1 MSNEVAA
8 APPKNEI
15 AIIADNIN
23 KGLIAFEKRKSEL
36 TILKEEVE
44 GLNIE
49 SLEDKAGIRQVT
61 EARKK
66 LKSARVEIEKEG
78 KAMRDPL
85 TAISKRISAKE
96 NELVGIIEPTEK
108 ALKTKEDWV
117 KAEEKRIEQEAEEK
131 ERQRIQARIDSLA
144 AYGYQIDYNMLVS
157 LNDEDFARIVENARI
172 EHEKDIAL
180 KTEQAEAERLK
191 AEQQEKDRL
200 ELLELRRKQEEAE
213 KAIREREEE
222 VARKEAV
229 IKAEEDRRLKEEEKS
244 AKARY
249 EKRISDRIDQLFNLG
264 LRFDG
269 TDDYYKGYGCFV
281 PVLDIQCHSEEA
293 WGDLVSE
300 VTIVVS
306 KGKLAE
312 TAKQEEEK
320 KQEKIRQE
328 AELERIRKEAAER
341 ALAEEKVRKEE
352 ADRQEVERIAA
363 ASDKDKFAVI
373 LSHLEALPA
382 PVMKSAKAKKL
393 LSEVQTLRDK
403 IIEHIKVKA

>member
-222 VARKEAV
+222 VARKEAA
-229 IKAEEDRRLKEEEKS
+229 IKAQEDRREREIKEKEEEEQAAALAKRTKHRIAQLGDIGFSRAGIESWS
-244 AKARY
+244 AADK
-249 EKRISDRIDQLFNLG
+249 FG
-264 LRFDG
+264 VF
-269 TDDYYKGYGCFV
+269 
-281 PVLDIQCHSEEA
+281 IQDVQILSEEK
-293 WGDLVSE
+293 WDEWV
-300 VTIVVS
+300 
-306 KGKLAE
+306 
-312 TAKQEEEK
+312 AKWTPEIAAFNEA
-320 KQEKIRQE
+320 KIKE
-328 AELERIRKEAAER
+328 AEERRQQELKKAAEK
-341 ALAEEKVRKEE
+341 ALAEEKARQEE
-352 ADRQEVERIAA
+352 AERQEAERLTQ
-363 ASDKDKFAVI
+363 ASDKDKFSVL
-373 LSHLEALPA
+373 LSHLENLPSPA
-382 PVMKSAKAKKL
+382 MKSAKHKKL
-393 LSEVQTLRDK
+393 LLEVQDLRDK
-403 IIEHIKVKA
+403 IVAHIKAKA